1 MDVISRHSDGGATLR
16 LSNIELVGFFNL
28 LSAFLQPSTP
38 QELEWA
44 AKHGQIEQVQTLA
57 DLIGMPRPTYGE

>member
-1 MDVISRHSDGGATLR
+1 MDVITRHPDGGATLR
-16 LSNIELVGFFNL
+16 LSKIELVGFYNL
-28 LSAFLQPSTP
+28 LNASLQPSTP

-44 AKHGQIEQVQTLA
+44 ERNGQVEQVGALA